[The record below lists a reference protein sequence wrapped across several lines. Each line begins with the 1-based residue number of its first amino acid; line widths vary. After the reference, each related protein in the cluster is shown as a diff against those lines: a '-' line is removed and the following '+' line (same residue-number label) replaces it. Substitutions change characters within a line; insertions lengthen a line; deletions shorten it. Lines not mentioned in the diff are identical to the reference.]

1 MAAFWSSSLSFSNSL
16 AMEERSSSIA
26 STPRERAVRLL
37 FDLELKQKKEKK
49 SNKLFRKRERKIYED
64 EKYKTCSLSRSIGDR
79 RASYPT
85 AGS

>member
-16 AMEERSSSIA
+16 AMEERSSSMA

-37 FDLELKQKKEKK
+37 FDLELKQKKEK
-49 SNKLFRKRERKIYED
+49 SNKLFTKRGRKIYED